1 MVFFGYFFYETFES
15 IPSSARGKYLF
26 LKKTFSFS
34 MDSRDKE
41 LIVIGALAKRI
52 LENKPRK
59 KRERKL

>member
-1 MVFFGYFFYETFES
+1 MYIVFEI
-15 IPSSARGKYLF
+15 IPPSARYKYLF

-52 LENKPRK
+52 FENKPRK
-59 KRERKL
+59 TRERKL

>member
-1 MVFFGYFFYETFES
+1 MYIVFEI
-15 IPSSARGKYLF
+15 IPPSARYKYLF
-26 LKKTFSFS
+26 LKKTFFFS

>member
-1 MVFFGYFFYETFES
+1 
-15 IPSSARGKYLF
+15 
-26 LKKTFSFS
+26 